1 MFLLSFFDA
10 SLSYTVT
17 AINSVALNNNFCSA
31 YHMNFN
37 LLYTVIFQIGLL
49 ASKLK
54 FCQNMKIMNVSLY
67 TLFVLEISSL

>member
-17 AINSVALNNNFCSA
+17 AINSVALDNNFCSA

-37 LLYTVIFQIGLL
+37 LLL
-49 ASKLK
+49 
-54 FCQNMKIMNVSLY
+54 
-67 TLFVLEISSL
+67 